1 MIIPFFSLRFFN
13 ALLIFCHHKN
23 IVDNPYLIA
32 FGPCAVSFFLM
43 LSGFV
48 MCHGYEGKILSSDF
62 NYKNFLFHRFARLY
76 PLHILCLFLWIGLNI
91 RSIISGG
98 RGGVFRILCNLF
110 LVQSWIPDS
119 SIYFSGNA
127 VSWCLSDLFFF
138 YAVFP
143 LIIRLFQNKTRRNLF
158 ILFYFI
164 FYGLSLLFIPKN
176 YVHAFVYIN
185 PIFRF
190 ADFLIGIL
198 LYKFFDAKKSVFASK
213 HLTGFFIQIFSIL
226 VSCYMIYIYPLVP
239 EYLHFQALF
248 FIPSALVILAFSLF
262 KNTMLSSLLEKK
274 LFKYLGEISFT
285 FYMLHIL
292 GIAFV
297 NIVISRLG
305 VNLNFLYKSI
315 LDLVFVLIGSV
326 LVYAFFEKPVAKKL
340 VMVFDREYDS

>member
-62 NYKNFLFHRFARLY
+62 NYKNFLFHRFA
-76 PLHILCLFLWIGLNI
+76 
-91 RSIISGG
+91 
-98 RGGVFRILCNLF
+98 
-110 LVQSWIPDS
+110 
-119 SIYFSGNA
+119 
-127 VSWCLSDLFFF
+127 
-138 YAVFP
+138 
-143 LIIRLFQNKTRRNLF
+143 
-158 ILFYFI
+158 
-164 FYGLSLLFIPKN
+164 
-176 YVHAFVYIN
+176 
-185 PIFRF
+185 
-190 ADFLIGIL
+190 
-198 LYKFFDAKKSVFASK
+198 SK

-262 KNTMLSSLLEKK
+262 KNTMLSSLLEKNF
-274 LFKYLGEISFT
+274 FKYLGEISFT

-305 VNLNFLYKSI
+305 VDLNFLYKSI

-326 LVYAFFEKPVAKKL
+326 LVCAFFEKPVAKKL
-340 VMVFDREYDS
+340 VMVFDRKYDS